1 MKPSSRTSGTP
12 RWGPLR
18 PPAPYS
24 LFLHKVAAEKSW
36 EAGMAGCWVW
46 DRRLWGHIQQPN
58 DARTLFRRRPA
69 LMGSKARPDDWV
81 QGPRRGTPH

>member
-1 MKPSSRTSGTP
+1 
-12 RWGPLR
+12 
-18 PPAPYS
+18 
-24 LFLHKVAAEKSW
+24 
-36 EAGMAGCWVW
+36 MAGCWVW